1 MIMLFFHDTR
11 SKSAT
16 NTNNDNNTNNNT
28 TMVADA
34 FVARTAALQ
43 DVMVCFSARRWRAW
57 SLEGR
62 VRYLGWGSRV

>member
-1 MIMLFFHDTR
+1 MILGLRMLLILITIIMLIII
-11 SKSAT
+11 
-16 NTNNDNNTNNNT
+16 T
-28 TMVADA
+28 TMVADG

-62 VRYLGWGSRV
+62 VRYLGFLT